1 MEDNLEREN
10 NDIEIEIEKETKPVN
25 KKLTI
30 FNFLLIIL
38 IFVGL
43 FTYMIKVDGID
54 NILKILHTAV

>member
-25 KKLTI
+25 KKLSI

-43 FTYMIKVDGID
+43 FTYMI
-54 NILKILHTAV
+54 